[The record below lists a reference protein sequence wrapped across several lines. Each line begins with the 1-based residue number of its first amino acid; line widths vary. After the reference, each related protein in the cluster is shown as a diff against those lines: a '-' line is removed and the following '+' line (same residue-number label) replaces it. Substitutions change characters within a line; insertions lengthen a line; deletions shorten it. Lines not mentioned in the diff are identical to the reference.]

1 MKEHFG
7 DVQKNFMELGIFLS
21 SLDFERDLQKQS
33 VLDKLNSELKKS
45 YALFEAGLCDN
56 VPVCTKCERS
66 QAELREL
73 VALVNRCTQEGF
85 LTDEARS
92 ALNDFVTTIPR
103 ILSEM
108 KKIYL
113 ESLLDISSSRP

>member
-7 DVQKNFMELGIFLS
+7 DVQKNFIELGVFLS
-21 SLDFERDLQKQS
+21 GLDFEKDLLKQN
-33 VLDKLNSELKKS
+33 VLEDLNGELKKS

-56 VPVCTKCERS
+56 VPVCKKCEHS

-73 VALVNRCTQEGF
+73 VTLVSRCTQEGF
-85 LTDEARS
+85 LTEEARV
-92 ALNDFVTTIPR
+92 ALNDFVRTIPR

-108 KKIYL
+108 KSIYL
-113 ESLLDISSSRP
+113 ESLLEISSSRP